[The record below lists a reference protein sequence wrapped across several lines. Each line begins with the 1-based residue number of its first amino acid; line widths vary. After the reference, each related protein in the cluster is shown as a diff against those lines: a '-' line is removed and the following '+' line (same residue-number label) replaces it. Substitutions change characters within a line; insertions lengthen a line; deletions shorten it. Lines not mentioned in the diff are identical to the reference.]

1 MKQGVWPNIS
11 LLLYLHLKPQLTF
24 QSHKALLTTFQL
36 KRPSDKIPVSSL
48 SRRKTISL
56 SKGVRNLALS
66 GQSWTIQMDAIP
78 TTKESKPS
86 MMNCKND
93 VLSTMSHV
101 IHVCTY
107 NPRPTSFTTGT
118 IHSTQSICDVQYLV
132 LASHDTMIGLHL
144 HPKIPPKAPART
156 APAKKREIRLEASLR
171 LYQPERKNE
180 IPGKRPL
187 SAIPK
192 QNLIA
197 KSCP

>member
-1 MKQGVWPNIS
+1 M
-11 LLLYLHLKPQLTF
+11 
-24 QSHKALLTTFQL
+24 
-36 KRPSDKIPVSSL
+36 PVSFL

-78 TTKESKPS
+78 TMKESKPS
-86 MMNCKND
+86 MMNCEND
-93 VLSTMSHV
+93 IFSMMSQ
-101 IHVCTY
+101 ISHVCTY
-107 NPRPTSFTTGT
+107 NPRPTGFTADT
-118 IHSTQSICDVQYLV
+118 IHSTQSICQNLV
-132 LASHDTMIGLHL
+132 LASHDTRMDLHL
-144 HPKIPPKAPART
+144 QPKIPPKAPART